1 MLPLN
6 VTMDS
11 LALVL
16 NLVTVFGPFWLISLG
31 IISYA
36 YLLFLELSDP
46 TNSSLGFF
54 FFWWFLLQI
63 CSHVGRGRGR
73 GNRGRGRGN
82 RANGPIQAAA

>member
-1 MLPLN
+1 
-6 VTMDS
+6 MDS

-54 FFWWFLLQI
+54 FFFFWWFLLQI